1 MRRLTGLVLP
11 ALLAL
16 ALLAAP
22 AVAVADDVDALDD
35 DVLILA
41 EEDPADMLEED
52 EEAQLGPEPA
62 PYDAEDN
69 VAREGAGY
77 GELDLPF
84 TWGAAFIMLFLGVV
98 GITLMGGLYWLLVY
112 RPSKQKEAAGS
123 R

>member
-16 ALLAAP
+16 VVLAAP
-22 AVAVADDVDALDD
+22 AAAVPADLDD
-35 DVLILA
+35 GDVLILA
-41 EEDPADMLEED
+41 EEGVEDIAEED
-52 EEAQLGPEPA
+52 EGPGGPEPQ

-69 VAREGAGY
+69 VAREGGGY
-77 GELDLPF
+77 GELDVPF
-84 TWGAAFIMLFLGVV
+84 TWGAAFIMLFLGAV

-112 RPSKQKEAAGS
+112 RPAQQKEAAGS